1 MPEEAKIQKT
11 VQQLPLSAI
20 HSIEFRNVSFR
31 YPNTEENAISN
42 VSFKLHQGEK
52 LAIVGRNGSGK
63 STIVKLL
70 THLYSDFEGEILIN
84 GHSIHELDKDI
95 FREKIGVVF
104 QDFVHYEMAV
114 RDNIGF
120 GHVASRENDEAI
132 WTAIDKAGITDLI
145 VGLPDKMNTLLGK
158 WFEDGQQLSGGQW
171 QRIAIARAFMRNADI
186 YVLDEPSSFWIH
198 MRRKRFFKSLISLFM
213 RKLECLYPTDCPP
226 HVWRIPLF

>member
-1 MPEEAKIQKT
+1 M
-11 VQQLPLSAI
+11 
-20 HSIEFRNVSFR
+20 
-31 YPNTEENAISN
+31 
-42 VSFKLHQGEK
+42 
-52 LAIVGRNGSGK
+52 
-63 STIVKLL
+63 
-70 THLYSDFEGEILIN
+70 
-84 GHSIHELDKDI
+84 DKDI

-120 GHVASRENDEAI
+120 GNVASRENDEAI

-186 YVLDEPSSFWIH
+186 YVLDEPSSF
-198 MRRKRFFKSLISLFM
+198 L
-213 RKLECLYPTDCPP
+213 DP
-226 HVWRIPLF
+226 HAEKEVFQKF